1 MIYRKLLEE
10 RGKVTIPVCGK
21 QQFRLLENM
30 LLAFQ
35 GTGIACDKKEWAN
48 PLAGVICV
56 APGAGC
62 FERPVRRQ
70 RL

>member
-1 MIYRKLLEE
+1 VENSNSGFLK
-10 RGKVTIPVCGK
+10 
-21 QQFRLLENM
+21 NM

-48 PLAGVICV
+48 PSAGVICV
-56 APGAGC
+56 APETGY

>member
-35 GTGIACDKKEWAN
+35 GPELPVIKGWAN
-48 PLAGVICV
+48 
-56 APGAGC
+56 
-62 FERPVRRQ
+62 R
-70 RL
+70 

>member
-35 GTGIACDKKEWAN
+35 GTGIACDKRN
-48 PLAGVICV
+48 GLT
-56 APGAGC
+56 
-62 FERPVRRQ
+62 R
-70 RL
+70 